1 MINRRPDQLLQGVTD
16 EIRASFFVLI
26 CCLMFDYPGKG
37 VLASSRRIPH
47 HVDVNM
53 CGTGVKGCD
62 FAHVCFSDTPP
73 GGQGSMLPP
82 VMYD

>member
-37 VLASSRRIPH
+37 VLASSLCANISE
-47 HVDVNM
+47 
-53 CGTGVKGCD
+53 T
-62 FAHVCFSDTPP
+62 
-73 GGQGSMLPP
+73 LPNP
-82 VMYD
+82 